1 MKKFLIVFAAATVFS
16 LCGCG
21 AVRQDGNEPGAGTE
35 PVSESK
41 VNSKQKS
48 TNTGENKSAEKAP
61 SINKNELKDLGK
73 SVKYMLNKYGK
84 ITSAEW
90 IDGPMYQFGENE
102 KWYAFSEYELGENRR
117 YIPKGECTHIFM
129 TFEELLNSPSG
140 EYDIDVFE
148 EAVSSKL
155 TMYYNEMDMIN
166 VYEASCGDYEIEVSE
181 MPGKGITA
189 DSTVTVTK
197 NIKEE

>member
-1 MKKFLIVFAAATVFS
+1 
-16 LCGCG
+16 
-21 AVRQDGNEPGAGTE
+21 
-35 PVSESK
+35 
-41 VNSKQKS
+41 
-48 TNTGENKSAEKAP
+48 
-61 SINKNELKDLGK
+61 
-73 SVKYMLNKYGK
+73 
-84 ITSAEW
+84 
-90 IDGPMYQFGENE
+90 
-102 KWYAFSEYELGENRR
+102 
-117 YIPKGECTHIFM
+117 M